1 MKKIILIFT
10 AFFCFNIETIKAQ
23 LISTN
28 EYFINIPQ
36 SPNVF
41 NNDSILKI
49 ISNNKLK
56 EQNNFI
62 VKDSMLNM
70 LLQKLRKL
78 NEVWLFNPNGNKIKL
93 YEGVKCVN
101 NTLLL
106 NALTTSN
113 YNIDS
118 NISLNSIMNFF
129 ITISETIHNENI
141 PTAVIFWSTST
152 GIKNEDN
159 PFDWERILQKKYNS
173 EVNIIKVN
181 LDVNSS
187 WSAEKKKEFLDM
199 YQTIINFYLQT
210 TKVD

>member
-1 MKKIILIFT
+1 MRKIILIFT
-10 AFFCFNIETIKAQ
+10 VFFCYNIDTIKAQ
-23 LISTN
+23 TISTN
-28 EYFINIPQ
+28 EFFIKIPK

-41 NNDSILKI
+41 NNDSILTI
-49 ISNNKLK
+49 ILNNKLK

-62 VKDSMLNM
+62 AKDTMLNL
-70 LLQKLRKL
+70 LLQKLGKL
-78 NEVWLFNPNGNKIKL
+78 NEVWLFNPKGFKIKL

-106 NALTTSN
+106 TSLPTSN

-118 NISLNSIMNFF
+118 NISLNYILNFF
-129 ITISETIHNENI
+129 TPITETIHNEKN
-141 PTAVIFWSTST
+141 PTAVIFWSIST

-159 PFDWERILQKKYNS
+159 PFDWERIIQKKYNS

-181 LDVNSS
+181 IDVNSS

-199 YQTIINFYLQT
+199 YQTIINIYSQSTNL
-210 TKVD
+210 D

>member
-1 MKKIILIFT
+1 MIKIILIFT
-10 AFFCFNIETIKAQ
+10 AFFCFNIDTIKAQ
-23 LISTN
+23 KISTN
-28 EYFINIPQ
+28 EFFINIPQ
-36 SPNVF
+36 SPLVF
-41 NNDSILKI
+41 NNDSILRI
-49 ISNNKLK
+49 ILNNHLK

-62 VKDSMLNM
+62 VNDSMLNM

-78 NEVWLFNPNGNKIKL
+78 NEVWLFNPSGYKIKL

-113 YNIDS
+113 YNIDT
-118 NISLNSIMNFF
+118 NITLNSIMNFIIP
-129 ITISETIHNENI
+129 ITETILNESN

-159 PFDWERILQKKYNS
+159 PFDWERIIQKKYNS

-181 LDVNSS
+181 IDVNSS
-187 WSAEKKKEFLDM
+187 WSDEKKKEFLEM
-199 YQTIINFYLQT
+199 YQTLINIFLES